1 MLRRPLLGLVLTA
14 GVALGSCD
22 GSTPTLLEAA
32 AAALA
37 TGLAKAPNDVAAC
50 VGFDTGDDVVD
61 FPRAVTDALAKTRPA
76 VRPVSSCFVDRAKQQ
91 HRIAQYGDPVPLF
104 ACGAPRTLQ
113 PPRDRNAVRVECGIY
128 RGGPLNAVGWG
139 FQVHR
144 TFWGSMTV
152 LDLGQTWVS

>member
-1 MLRRPLLGLVLTA
+1 VLIAAMT
-14 GVALGSCD
+14 VGSCN

-32 AAALA
+32 GAALSA
-37 TGLAKAPNDVAAC
+37 GIAKTPNSVAAC

-61 FPRAVTDALAKTRPA
+61 FPRTVTDALAKTRPA
-76 VRPVSSCFVDRAKQQ
+76 VRPVSSCFFDRQRMLY
-91 HRIAQYGDPVPLF
+91 RIVQNGDPVPLF
-104 ACGAPRTLQ
+104 ACGAARTLD
-113 PPRDRNAVRVECGIY
+113 PPRDRDAVRVECGIY

-144 TFWGSMTV
+144 TFWGSLTV